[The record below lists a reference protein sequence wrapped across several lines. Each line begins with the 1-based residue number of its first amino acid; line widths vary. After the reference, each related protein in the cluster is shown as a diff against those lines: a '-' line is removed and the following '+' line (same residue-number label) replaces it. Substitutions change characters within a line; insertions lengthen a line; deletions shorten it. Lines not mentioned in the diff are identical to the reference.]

1 MTETE
6 FIAAAT
12 EGESD
17 FSSMPDAMVQSPDE
31 VVDEALQALAARRDA
46 IVITGR
52 TNRMMAQLPRLLSRS
67 RLIRMMSKVGDP
79 EARL

>member
-17 FSSMPDAMVQSPDE
+17 FSSMPDAMVQSPHE
-31 VVDEALQALAARRDA
+31 VVDEALQALAA
-46 IVITGR
+46 
-52 TNRMMAQLPRLLSRS
+52 PS
-67 RLIRMMSKVGDP
+67 
-79 EARL
+79 